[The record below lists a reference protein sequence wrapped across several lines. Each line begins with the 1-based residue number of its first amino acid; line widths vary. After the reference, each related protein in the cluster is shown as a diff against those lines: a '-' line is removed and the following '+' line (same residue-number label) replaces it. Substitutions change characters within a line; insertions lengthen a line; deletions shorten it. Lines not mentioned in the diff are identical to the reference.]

1 MRHERSC
8 HVFKCFVGKCTVC
21 GERFTTTSKLLW
33 NAIKLWNDQCS
44 VKSCQPYFEND
55 VMFPLSKE
63 QVDIVALRISYDMEY
78 FSRHPNDT
86 LKKMLFT
93 IVLNCFNEHD
103 YRHRKGCF
111 KKTSDCRFHYLRTIQ
126 ESHELK
132 IDFKAESSIWY
143 TSYGNGESK
152 TCYPFT
158 MESKR
163 ALPDVFL
170 NTNNP
175 IISEVFGF
183 NNNVTM
189 GNRNCI
195 YYVTL
200 YNTKGNQ
207 EEEQFPFL
215 KHCTAIA
222 KRLRKLRNQEREITR
237 DLRND
242 SVDEDALRLPEPNFK
257 VGLGHVLSGILAHLS
272 STVLSATMAWYL
284 VIKDSRF
291 QFSHDFSHI
300 LLSQYESW
308 LLASFTI

>member
-1 MRHERSC
+1 
-8 HVFKCFVGKCTVC
+8 
-21 GERFTTTSKLLW
+21 
-33 NAIKLWNDQCS
+33 
-44 VKSCQPYFEND
+44 
-55 VMFPLSKE
+55 
-63 QVDIVALRISYDMEY
+63 
-78 FSRHPNDT
+78 
-86 LKKMLFT
+86 
-93 IVLNCFNEHD
+93 
-103 YRHRKGCF
+103 
-111 KKTSDCRFHYLRTIQ
+111 
-126 ESHELK
+126 
-132 IDFKAESSIWY
+132 
-143 TSYGNGESK
+143 
-152 TCYPFT
+152 

-163 ALPDVFL
+163 ALPDVSL

-175 IISEVFGF
+175 IILEVFGS

-222 KRLRKLRNQEREITR
+222 KRLRKLRNQDREISR

-242 SVDEDALRLPEPNFK
+242 SDDEDALRLPEPNFK
-257 VGLGHVLSGILAHLS
+257 VGLGHVLSGILAYLS
-272 STVLSATMAWYL
+272 STVLSATMAWHL

-300 LLSQYESW
+300 LLSQFESW
-308 LLASFTI
+308 LLGEDI